1 MVFSIR
7 DANLKRSHL
16 LQSQSGQA
24 ITEYILIL
32 VVVVGIMLGGIYQ
45 LNTAF
50 KAWANN
56 YFGDY
61 LSCLLETGE
70 LPSIGGTP
78 GDSGICNEF
87 FQPFSPANGR
97 PAITQAKGGTSAPPR
112 RSNVS
117 GSRETAAGGST
128 GRWAAGHAAGYSGA
142 GAAGSG
148 GRRGLAST
156 TGGGDANALDYG
168 GGYSPRL
175 RKASARESAQLDNR
189 FAFENDREKNRDRKI
204 SSSARKDDGEGH
216 QRTIKLK
223 FTEHKKIDADA
234 DTGMTFGAFV
244 KWIIICAIVIAIVM
258 FLGGQALQISKGM
271 DAS

>member
-1 MVFSIR
+1 MAFSIR

-70 LPSIGGTP
+70 LPSIGGSP

-97 PAITQAKGGTSAPPR
+97 PAITQAKTDAAAPPR

-117 GSRETAAGGST
+117 SSREGGASGSN
-128 GRWAAGHAAGYSGA
+128 GRWAAGHATGAAGAS
-142 GAAGSG
+142 AAGSG
-148 GRRGLAST
+148 SHRGLSSTSGARDAS
-156 TGGGDANALDYG
+156 AMDYG
-168 GGYSPRL
+168 GSYSPRL
-175 RKASARESAQLDNR
+175 RKANAREGAQLDNR
-189 FAFENDREKNRDRKI
+189 FALDNDREKNRDRKV
-204 SSSARKDDGEGH
+204 SANARKDENEGR
-216 QRTIKLK
+216 QRSIKLK